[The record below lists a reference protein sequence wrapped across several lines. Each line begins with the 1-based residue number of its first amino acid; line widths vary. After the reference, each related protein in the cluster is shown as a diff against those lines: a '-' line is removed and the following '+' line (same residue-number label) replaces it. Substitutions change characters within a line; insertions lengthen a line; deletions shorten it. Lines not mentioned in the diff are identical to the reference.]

1 METAQLRLR
10 YVLRLLIGVSL
21 AAIGCNGS
29 LGDGGGGGNSGAAG
43 TSGSAGSTGTAGTTG
58 TAGATGSAGRGG
70 TTGTAGSTGTA
81 GATGAAG
88 RGGATGTAG
97 TGGATGAAGTTGAA
111 GRGGSTGTAGGGGAG
126 ATGSG
131 GAGRGG
137 GGGGGTSGA
146 AGAAGTTGT
155 AGASGSTGTGGT
167 AAASCL
173 DGQKNGSETG
183 VDCGGSCA
191 ACPSYQINPP
201 NLKNNAQSGCLGGTG
216 YMCTRSMVFS
226 PEFKQAAADDWQ
238 MSDPPFVY
246 GAVGHDKD
254 SGALDTNSGN
264 TCCQCYQLVFTSPRD
279 PVSGVATPKPM
290 IVQAFNT
297 AAGGAKNFDIYMAM
311 GGYGS
316 NSAGCPSMY
325 STVPSIGEPNNGG
338 VRAQNLQQ
346 QCASSMGQFSATT
359 IATQTCQDAIGA
371 QCAMIQSTSSATNQ
385 STSQGSCIEANQPQ
399 NLYHMNWN
407 VMAKRVECPT
417 NLTRVTGCKLGSQG
431 LPQADPTAKDQAS
444 ATNGFMSGYSTT
456 TMQDCCRP
464 TCAYSTNVMMSGVS
478 VDSQYGAFYT
488 CDKSGNP
495 S

>member
-1 METAQLRLR
+1 METAQPRLGF
-10 YVLRLLIGVSL
+10 VLRFSLAVSL
-21 AAIGCNGS
+21 ATFGCTGN
-29 LGDGGGGGNSGAAG
+29 LDNGGGGGTTGATAG
-43 TSGSAGSTGTAGTTG
+43 SSGSAGTTG
-58 TAGATGSAGRGG
+58 AAGATGAAGRGG
-70 TTGTAGSTGTA
+70 TTGTAGTTGVA

-88 RGGATGTAG
+88 RGGTMGTAG
-97 TGGATGAAGTTGAA
+97 TTGAAGAAGTTGAA
-111 GRGGSTGTAGGGGAG
+111 GRGGSTGTAGSAAAG
-126 ATGSG
+126 TTGSG
-131 GAGRGG
+131 GTGRGG
-137 GGGGGTSGA
+137 GGGNSAGGSGGGS
-146 AGAAGTTGT
+146 AGAAGT
-155 AGASGSTGTGGT
+155 AGAAGSTGTGGT

-173 DGQKNGSETG
+173 DGKKNGTETG

-216 YMCTRSMVFS
+216 FMCTRSMVFS

-316 NSAGCPSMY
+316 NSAGCPAMY
-325 STVPSIGEPNNGG
+325 SMVPSIGEPNNGG

-359 IATQTCQDAIGA
+359 VAAQMCQDAIGA